1 MYDDPVLD
9 IRSPEPQAPTAER
22 SEAENRFAGCRWH
35 KMADAD
41 QPAHCTQRDVL
52 SLAGAHG
59 FNPESWCVG
68 CAYYKL
74 KRVVRKTGFGLQAS

>member
-9 IRSPEPQAPTAER
+9 IPFPEPQVPATEISDAER
-22 SEAENRFAGCRWH
+22 RFASCRWH
-35 KMADAD
+35 KRADPD

-59 FNPESWCVG
+59 FSPESWCVD
-68 CAYYKL
+68 CEHYKL
-74 KRVVRKTGFGLQAS
+74 RRVVKKAGVGLQA